1 MDIFFFGVFNCKAD
15 AKGRVMLPVSLRN
28 QIAPVLNNGFVVKRS
43 YYEDCLE
50 LYPMNEWNTVMR
62 ELNELSRYEEE
73 NIDFIRKYTASL
85 RQVEIDANG
94 RLLIPKDVI
103 TAVGIT
109 KNVVLAPIGKRIE
122 IWDKDLYDA
131 RISASKEEKVSLA
144 KKVRNTGKS
153 NNELS

>member
-1 MDIFFFGVFNCKAD
+1 
-15 AKGRVMLPVSLRN
+15 MLPVSLRS
-28 QIAPVLNNGFVVKRS
+28 QIAPVLSNGFVIKRS

-94 RLLIPKDVI
+94 RLLIPKD
-103 TAVGIT
+103 GIK

-144 KKVRNTGKS
+144 KRVRKTDTS
-153 NNELS
+153 N